1 MSLWIKTENYKLG
14 LQERADDA
22 EAEAS
27 LPVPSQVLSNGEFNP
42 SPQNDTQ
49 RKIKSAIL
57 AEADILAKK
66 NNVSRRAFL
75 RSASGFAL
83 SFAIMNEHYGNV
95 FGATQAEA
103 SDVAMAEERAAALR
117 DQFIFDDQL
126 HFVYEGFSFEG
137 LIGLRKY
144 GMEKWVPAKYR
155 DKQTQF
161 EQLQFANFL
170 KEVYFDSDTKIGI
183 LSGAPADNPNNWFL
197 SNPEMKRAQ
206 DLMDELCG
214 SRRMWSQAI
223 LRPIAPGW
231 LDEMDRCIA
240 EQKPI
245 SWKGYTVG
253 DPLSNSDFPYRLD
266 DEKLM
271 YPAYEK
277 MVKSGINKFCI
288 HKGLLPNDYADTFHA
303 WKHAMVDDVGK
314 AAKDWPQITFIIFHS
329 GLKPLNDYPESHLQ
343 KFRETGRID
352 WVSDLAEIPEK
363 YGVSNVYAEL
373 GSCFANC
380 VISHPQ
386 HAAGLLGTLIKGMGE
401 DHVVWGT
408 DSVWY
413 GSPQWQ
419 IEAMRR
425 MEIPEDMQK
434 KFGFAPLGGDNS
446 PVKQKIFGLNMA
458 RIHGLD
464 LNDLG
469 KHNVNWKDDKLA
481 KAKAEYVKE
490 GGERSNAFY
499 GFIDKKDVSFKRT

>member
-14 LQERADDA
+14 LQDRDDT
-22 EAEAS
+22 EAA

-42 SPQNDTQ
+42 SPQNDVQ
-49 RKIKSAIL
+49 RKIKAEIL
-57 AEADILAKK
+57 AEAETLSKA
-66 NNVSRRAFL
+66 NNVSRRTFL
-75 RSASGFAL
+75 RSAAGFAL
-83 SFAIMNEHYGNV
+83 SFSIMDKYYGNV
-95 FGATQAEA
+95 FGATRAEA
-103 SDVAMAEERAAALR
+103 ADVAAADARAIGLR

-126 HFVYEGFSFEG
+126 HFVWEGFSFEG
-137 LIGLRKY
+137 LKDLRAY
-144 GMEKWVPAKYR
+144 GMDKWVPAKYK
-155 DKQTQF
+155 DKHTEF

-183 LSGAPADNPNNWFL
+183 LSGAPADNPDNVFL

-223 LRPIAPGW
+223 LRPSAPGW
-231 LDEMDRCIA
+231 LEEMDRCIA

-253 DPLSNSDFPYRLD
+253 DPLSNSDYPYRLD

-271 YPAYEK
+271 YPAYER
-277 MVKSGINKFCI
+277 MMKSGIKTFCI
-288 HKGLLPNDYADTFHA
+288 HKGLLPNDYADSFKA
-303 WKHAMVDDVGK
+303 WKHAMVDDIAK
-314 AAKDWPQITFIIFHS
+314 AAKDWPGINFVIFHS
-329 GLKPLNDYPESHLQ
+329 GLKPLNDYPQDHLD
-343 KFRETGRID
+343 KFNKTGRID
-352 WVSDLAEIPEK
+352 WVTDLAEIPEK
-363 YGVSNVYAEL
+363 HGVNNVYAEL

-386 HAAGLLGTLIKGMGE
+386 HAAGLLGTVIKGLGA

-425 MEIPEDMQK
+425 MEIPDDMQK

-446 PVKQKIFGLNMA
+446 EVKQKIFGLNMA
-458 RIHGLD
+458 KIHGIDVNNLA
-464 LNDLG
+464 
-469 KHNVNWKDDKLA
+469 KHGVNLKDDKLQ
-481 KAKAEYVKE
+481 KAKEAYEKD
-490 GGERSNAFY
+490 GGDRSNAFY